1 MNIPNFIT
9 LVRVLLVP
17 LLVIFLLEGE
27 HHMAFLIFLAAGF
40 SDALDGFLAR
50 LLKQKSALGA
60 FIDPIADKLLLN
72 TTYITLAVLELL
84 PNWLAVLVVSRD
96 VIILVGLG
104 ILMFSDRHIDIKP
117 TFDSKITTFMQL
129 ATICFFLGIDYVQGF
144 FFLEEYLLFTTAFFT
159 ILSGSHYLILG
170 FRMLGTPSYNN
181 NN

>member
-9 LVRVLLVP
+9 LIRILLVP

-27 HHMAFLIFLAAGF
+27 RHMAFLVFLAAGF

-60 FIDPIADKLLLN
+60 FIDPIADKLLLI
-72 TTYITLAVLELL
+72 TTYITLAVLGLL
-84 PNWLAVLVVSRD
+84 PKWLAVLVVSRD
-96 VIILVGLG
+96 IIILGGLG
-104 ILMFSDRHIDIKP
+104 ILMLNDRHIDIKP

-129 ATICFFLGIDYVQGF
+129 ATICFFLGIEYVQGF
-144 FFLEEYLLFTTAFFT
+144 LFLKEYLLFTTAFFT
-159 ILSGSHYLILG
+159 IFSGTHYIILG
-170 FRMLGTPSYNN
+170 IRALEAPSYNN